1 MMPVSYANAQKA
13 ILKEGCLGFGWVL
26 KVWYILFDDLHF
38 FDGYEEMWWGG
49 FSPFCWPTS
58 FELTHRSMVI

>member
-38 FDGYEEMWWGG
+38 FDGYDPRPAMYQPGVSSLCIG
-49 FSPFCWPTS
+49 NQSNDDTV
-58 FELTHRSMVI
+58 T